1 MEDSSRKHFKK
12 FFSIL
17 VRIETYFFFCGI
29 FMDLL
34 IRRIRTN
41 EERGKNGKGKF
52 MILKYIG
59 EKRKQIMDD
68 NAYKRPEI
76 KYTARSITVIFC
88 S

>member
-1 MEDSSRKHFKK
+1 
-12 FFSIL
+12 
-17 VRIETYFFFCGI
+17 
-29 FMDLL
+29 
-34 IRRIRTN
+34 
-41 EERGKNGKGKF
+41 